1 MTVLEDLIQSLS
13 RLPGVGRKSAS
24 RMAYHLLQTDQ
35 EYNTRLARLI
45 HGIQKRVQRCSRC
58 GSFTEEGHDPCAICS
73 SPNRDR
79 RCICVVEHPQDV
91 LTLEAAGAFHGLF
104 HVLDGVISPLDG
116 IGPDE
121 LNLAA
126 LVQRIREE
134 QIGEIIIATNPTE
147 EGDTTALYISHL
159 VKAEGIR
166 VTRLASGIPVGGDL
180 EYADRITIARSLR
193 GRTLLESLE

>member
-1 MTVLEDLIQSLS
+1 M
-13 RLPGVGRKSAS
+13 
-24 RMAYHLLQTDQ
+24 
-35 EYNTRLARLI
+35 
-45 HGIQKRVQRCSRC
+45 
-58 GSFTEEGHDPCAICS
+58 
-73 SPNRDR
+73 
-79 RCICVVEHPQDV
+79 VEHPQDV
-91 LTLEAAGAFHGLF
+91 LTLEATGAFHGLF

-116 IGPDE
+116 IGPEE
-121 LNLAA
+121 LNLPA
-126 LVQRIREE
+126 LLQRIREE

-159 VKAEGIR
+159 VKKEGIR